1 MKIARNSKTEN
12 QPQITFDELYQHCIY
27 ASAAHAVA
35 NLRFSFF
42 SYEQSWDGD
51 NYSFKMSSEGTISFD
66 FNKKIIAGAL
76 KEFESPRFRQ
86 YPEYQAIELF
96 SDAPDSVRQLADKE
110 ALQYMLEEIEGVVL
124 PAATTAFWLDSEGL
138 FIFDDS
144 IDEFWEN
151 GGEFI
156 RYLLGSFEE
165 LKEYLKAY
173 SDLSE
178 EETALAEHLLR
189 KKMNRNQQNKKKD
202 ISGVDKKSEG
212 YDEFTESLSELGFI
226 FK

>member
-1 MKIARNSKTEN
+1 
-12 QPQITFDELYQHCIY
+12 
-27 ASAAHAVA
+27 
-35 NLRFSFF
+35 
-42 SYEQSWDGD
+42 
-51 NYSFKMSSEGTISFD
+51 
-66 FNKKIIAGAL
+66 
-76 KEFESPRFRQ
+76 
-86 YPEYQAIELF
+86 
-96 SDAPDSVRQLADKE
+96 
-110 ALQYMLEEIEGVVL
+110 MLEEIEGVVL

-156 RYLLGSFEE
+156 RYLLGPFEE
-165 LKEYLKAY
+165 LKEYLKEY

-178 EETALAEHLLR
+178 EETALAEHLFLM
-189 KKMNRNQQNKKKD
+189 KMNGNLQITKKD

-212 YDEFTESLSELGFI
+212 YNEFTESLSELGFI

>member
-1 MKIARNSKTEN
+1 MIQMGTKLHF
-12 QPQITFDELYQHCIY
+12 TFEELYKRCIF

-35 NLRFSFF
+35 NLKFPFF

-66 FNKKIIAGAL
+66 FSKKIIAGAGIDN
-76 KEFESPRFRQ
+76 ESPRFMQ
-86 YPEYQAIELF
+86 YPKFQAIELF
-96 SDAPDSVRQLADKE
+96 SDAPDRIRQLAE
-110 ALQYMLEEIEGVVL
+110 SEVLQYLLFEIDGVVI

-144 IDEFWEN
+144 IDEFEQN

-156 RYLLGSFEE
+156 RRLLGPFDE
-165 LKEYLKAY
+165 LEEYLREY
-173 SDLSE
+173 SDFSPE
-178 EETALAEHLLR
+178 EAELAKHLYHMKM
-189 KKMNRNQQNKKKD
+189 KKNMQITERD
-202 ISGVDKKSEG
+202 ISGADKKSEG
-212 YDEFTESLSELGFI
+212 YAEFMESLSELGFT

>member
-1 MKIARNSKTEN
+1 M
-12 QPQITFDELYQHCIY
+12 
-27 ASAAHAVA
+27 
-35 NLRFSFF
+35 
-42 SYEQSWDGD
+42 
-51 NYSFKMSSEGTISFD
+51 
-66 FNKKIIAGAL
+66 
-76 KEFESPRFRQ
+76 
-86 YPEYQAIELF
+86 F
-96 SDAPDSVRQLADKE
+96 SDAPDRIRQLAERE
-110 ALQYMLEEIEGVVL
+110 ALQYLLFEIDGVVI

-178 EETALAEHLLR
+178 EETALAEHLFR
-189 KKMNRNQQNKKKD
+189 MKMNGNLQITKKD